1 MRSRG
6 LTWLP
11 IFAHPTIALRAA
23 SIISRDL
30 MHRQCGHLHEIGLLK
45 LDKLGVDGM
54 WGFSILPPL
63 SFCAVCAIGKSKV
76 SNIERLSPRDSD
88 PPTPFHIMALD
99 IWGPM
104 STEDI
109 GGGQVVLGRSL
120 LQDLN
125 HHRQRHE
132 AQVLCHLH
140 VEINGLQRHIPWP
153 RYLSRAHRQRHCLPL
168 QGIHPG
174 LQVRRNSSG
183 KNCSLLPLAAR

>member
-1 MRSRG
+1 
-6 LTWLP
+6 
-11 IFAHPTIALRAA
+11 
-23 SIISRDL
+23 

-76 SNIERLSPRDSD
+76 SNIERLSTRDSD

-109 GGGQVVLGRSL
+109 GGDRWFLGGSCYKTSTIIGKGMKHKSYATSTWKTMVSNVISL
-120 LQDLN
+120 G
-125 HHRQRHE
+125 
-132 AQVLCHLH
+132 H
-140 VEINGLQRHIPWP
+140 VISRVRIDNGTVFLSKEFTLVCKSEGIAVERNIPYSHWQ
-153 RYLSRAHRQRHCLPL
+153 LGS
-168 QGIHPG
+168 
-174 LQVRRNSSG
+174 
-183 KNCSLLPLAAR
+183 